1 MIEKRIIPVLLI
13 KNNGLVKTLKFK
25 NSVYVGD
32 PINAVKIFNEK
43 LVDELIF
50 LDIEASKE
58 KRKPNLDLIYEIA
71 AECFMPFSYGGGIN
85 NVEIIGDI
93 IRAGA
98 EKVIINQATF
108 DDKNIIRKASA
119 KFGSSTIVGSIDYKN
134 IANNDPM
141 VFTNNGRKCR
151 WIDPISHALNL
162 EEQGVGEI
170 FINSIDQ
177 DGTMEGYDSKFIKK
191 LCSEV
196 SVPVIACGGAGELN
210 HLAMTAKETGIT
222 ALGAGSLFCFYKTRK
237 AVLINYP
244 DRNKIKNIFSQ

>member
-71 AECFMPFSYGGGIN
+71 AECFMPFSYGGGIK

-98 EKVIINQATF
+98 EKLLLIKLRLMIKILLEKLQ
-108 DDKNIIRKASA
+108 
-119 KFGSSTIVGSIDYKN
+119 
-134 IANNDPM
+134 
-141 VFTNNGRKCR
+141 
-151 WIDPISHALNL
+151 LNL
-162 EEQGVGEI
+162 E
-170 FINSIDQ
+170 
-177 DGTMEGYDSKFIKK
+177 
-191 LCSEV
+191 
-196 SVPVIACGGAGELN
+196 
-210 HLAMTAKETGIT
+210 
-222 ALGAGSLFCFYKTRK
+222 
-237 AVLINYP
+237 VL
-244 DRNKIKNIFSQ
+244 QLLVQ